1 MSRWMSFLQVL
12 SNIISQDARLN
23 RWVMS
28 TTLGHVSG
36 AMDCGVLEEMFDL
49 SCDTVPLMREVK
61 TCSCECVQLIEKKG
75 KEPPVTASPPSVFL
89 TYTNVHCRLET
100 SQGIYFNKLR
110 RTSISQANLTL

>member
-28 TTLGHVSG
+28 TTQPLPLV
-36 AMDCGVLEEMFDL
+36 MDCVVLEEMFDL

-75 KEPPVTASPPSVFL
+75 GK
-89 TYTNVHCRLET
+89 
-100 SQGIYFNKLR
+100 K
-110 RTSISQANLTL
+110 TLL